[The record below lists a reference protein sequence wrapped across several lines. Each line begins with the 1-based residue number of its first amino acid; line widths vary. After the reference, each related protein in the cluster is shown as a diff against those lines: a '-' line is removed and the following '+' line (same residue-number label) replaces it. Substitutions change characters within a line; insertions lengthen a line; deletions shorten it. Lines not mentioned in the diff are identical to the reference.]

1 MNWRARWPLLRKVLI
16 AGFFLLAAGLLLRYA
31 RLVDWNAV
39 AAAIADY
46 PRPRLALAAALS
58 LSAYGL
64 YCLLDLLARDY
75 TGHWLPRWRVYTI
88 SFVSYAFNLNLGG
101 MVGGIGFRYRLYSR
115 AGLGVATI
123 SRVVAFVIAGNWSG
137 YLLLGGLALAFNP
150 LPLPPAWEMGALA
163 IRIAGFGML
172 AGEAVWL
179 ALCAFSSQRSWQVRG
194 HVIELPSLRIA
205 LLQLAVASASWLAI
219 TAILNVLLPSQVAY
233 LTVAGV
239 LALSVLAN
247 LIIHIPANLGV
258 LEAVFVGML
267 GAQVPPPQ
275 ILAALLTYRALFH
288 IGPLLLA
295 MGVYLLLESRSRR
308 QA

>member
-1 MNWRARWPLLRKVLI
+1 MSWRERWPLLRRVLMT
-16 AGFFLLAAGLLLRYA
+16 GFFAVAAFLLWRYA
-31 RLVDWNAV
+31 RLVDWAAV

-46 PRPRLALAAALS
+46 PRARLALAAAVS
-58 LSAYGL
+58 LTAYGL
-64 YCLLDLLARDY
+64 YCTLDVLARDY
-75 TGHWLPRWRVYTI
+75 TGHRLPRRRVYPI

-101 MVGGIGFRYRLYSR
+101 LVGGIGFRYRLYSR
-115 AGLGVATI
+115 AGLSVATI

-150 LPLPPAWEMGALA
+150 LPLPPAWEVGALA
-163 IRIAGFGML
+163 IRVAGFGML

-179 ALCAFSSQRSWQVRG
+179 VLCAFSPRRSWRVRG
-194 HVIELPSLRIA
+194 HLIELPSLRTA
-205 LLQLAVASASWLAI
+205 LGQLLVASASWLAI
-219 TAILNVLLPSQVAY
+219 TAILKVLLPAEIAY

-267 GAQVPPPQ
+267 GTQVPPPQ

-295 MGVYLLLESRSRR
+295 ILVYLLLESRSQRK
-308 QA
+308 A